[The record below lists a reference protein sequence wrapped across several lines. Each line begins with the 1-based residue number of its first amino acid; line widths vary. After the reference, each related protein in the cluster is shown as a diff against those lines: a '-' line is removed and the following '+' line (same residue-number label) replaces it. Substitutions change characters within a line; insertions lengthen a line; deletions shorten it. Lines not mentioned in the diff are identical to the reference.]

1 MRLDSAKL
9 EEEEENEERVRG
21 KFILY
26 DECLCVFEI
35 FVITRLSKLN
45 FF

>member
-9 EEEEENEERVRG
+9 EEENEERVRG